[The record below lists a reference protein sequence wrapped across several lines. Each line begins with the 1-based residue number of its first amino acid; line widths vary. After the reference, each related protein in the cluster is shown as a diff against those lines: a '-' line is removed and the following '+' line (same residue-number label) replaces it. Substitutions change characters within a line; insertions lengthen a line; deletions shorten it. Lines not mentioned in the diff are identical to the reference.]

1 MDITLE
7 TAADKLVK
15 EIFGVKPEETVIIT
29 ADDDSD
35 ASVVEAVKNSAKNA
49 GAHAMVISVPTPGS
63 RKSSRSGSS
72 GRCVKCSTF
81 LCTDVWIEFN
91 HQWLLY
97 STPFER
103 AEAENKKMRYMCL
116 VDFNPDLMI
125 RTIGNVETEQLKK
138 FMLAITEKTK
148 NARDMRVTTPAG
160 CDISFEIDPGHY
172 TACDCG
178 NATVPGIHM
187 LTGQINVVPRF
198 GSINGVIVF
207 DGSVTPPFG
216 NHTGCADPSYN

>member
-1 MDITLE
+1 MNITLE

-15 EIFGVKPEETVIIT
+15 EIFGVKSGETVIIT

-49 GAHAMVISVPTPGS
+49 GAHAMVISVPTPGGVGKAADPDLPVDALS
-63 RKSSRSGSS
+63 AAL
-72 GRCVKCSTF
+72 
-81 LCTDVWIEFN
+81 LCADVWIEFN

-148 NARDMRVTTPAG
+148 
-160 CDISFEIDPGHY
+160 Y
-172 TACDCG
+172 ACHNSGRLRCF
-178 NATVPGIHM
+178 I
-187 LTGQINVVPRF
+187 
-198 GSINGVIVF
+198 
-207 DGSVTPPFG
+207 
-216 NHTGCADPSYN
+216 

>member
-1 MDITLE
+1 MNITLE

-15 EIFGVKPEETVIIT
+15 EIFGVKSGETVIIT

-49 GAHAMVISVPTPGS
+49 GAHAMVISVPTPGGVGKAADPDLPVDALS
-63 RKSSRSGSS
+63 AAL
-72 GRCVKCSTF
+72 
-81 LCTDVWIEFN
+81 LCADVWIEFN

-138 FMLAITEKTK
+138 FMLSLKKQKMRRTCVSQLRQAAMFHLRSIQPITQHVTAEMQLYLESICLR
-148 NARDMRVTTPAG
+148 AR
-160 CDISFEIDPGHY
+160 S
-172 TACDCG
+172 
-178 NATVPGIHM
+178 M
-187 LTGQINVVPRF
+187 LCRSLEV
-198 GSINGVIVF
+198 SME
-207 DGSVTPPFG
+207 
-216 NHTGCADPSYN
+216 

>member
-49 GAHAMVISVPTPGS
+49 GAHAMVISVPTPGGVGKAADPDLPVDALS
-63 RKSSRSGSS
+63 AAL
-72 GRCVKCSTF
+72 
-81 LCTDVWIEFN
+81 LCADVWIEFN

-148 NARDMRVTTPAG
+148 NAENMRVTTPAG
-160 CDISFEIDPGHY
+160 VIYHLKSILAIIQHV
-172 TACDCG
+172 TAETQQYQESICLQDRS
-178 NATVPGIHM
+178 M
-187 LTGQINVVPRF
+187 LCRDLEA
-198 GSINGVIVF
+198 SM
-207 DGSVTPPFG
+207 
-216 NHTGCADPSYN
+216 A

>member
-49 GAHAMVISVPTPGS
+49 GAHAMVISVPTPGGVGKAADPDLPVDALS
-63 RKSSRSGSS
+63 AAL
-72 GRCVKCSTF
+72 
-81 LCTDVWIEFN
+81 LCADVWIEFN

-116 VDFNPDLMI
+116 VDFNPD
-125 RTIGNVETEQLKK
+125 
-138 FMLAITEKTK
+138 
-148 NARDMRVTTPAG
+148 
-160 CDISFEIDPGHY
+160 S
-172 TACDCG
+172 
-178 NATVPGIHM
+178 
-187 LTGQINVVPRF
+187 
-198 GSINGVIVF
+198 
-207 DGSVTPPFG
+207 
-216 NHTGCADPSYN
+216 

>member
-1 MDITLE
+1 
-7 TAADKLVK
+7 
-15 EIFGVKPEETVIIT
+15 
-29 ADDDSD
+29 
-35 ASVVEAVKNSAKNA
+35 
-49 GAHAMVISVPTPGS
+49 
-63 RKSSRSGSS
+63 
-72 GRCVKCSTF
+72 
-81 LCTDVWIEFN
+81 
-91 HQWLLY
+91 
-97 STPFER
+97 
-103 AEAENKKMRYMCL
+103 
-116 VDFNPDLMI
+116 MI

-138 FMLAITEKTK
+138 FMLAITEKNKKMQK
-148 NARDMRVTTPAG
+148 NMRVTTPAG

-207 DGSVTPPFG
+207 DGSVTPPFW